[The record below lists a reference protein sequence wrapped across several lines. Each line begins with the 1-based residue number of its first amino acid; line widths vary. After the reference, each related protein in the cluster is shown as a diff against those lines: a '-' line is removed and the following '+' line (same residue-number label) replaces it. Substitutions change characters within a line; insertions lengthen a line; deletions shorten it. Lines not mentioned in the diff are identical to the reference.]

1 MKLLWAA
8 VVVVSFVEAV
18 DRETF
23 FKMTSF
29 DVLEKKHDG
38 QSLATYLKKTSKMFV
53 EFTSKMLS
61 VLIEVAPDKPE
72 PAGRMKV
79 ILNELSR
86 LFSDKN
92 IISSIDQVF
101 SKKNDN
107 VGDIPKY
114 QIAWWREITERG
126 LLLMNSFSDFSQ
138 SDYRD
143 KLPLARMVPRP
154 TTHTIPALP
163 PGSPGYGDISDEA
176 IEELLDEKDFVDLTD
191 LGDYFLASLESVS
204 GEFNKYF
211 IPNYSGIYKEANSR
225 HAYQFLKDVHVI
237 LSNYIA
243 EYHSLYHEVR
253 GHVYSKEAKQIL
265 QLKKSSKGVLT
276 VLKIILQHAGFLTST
291 IMITSNKLFPQR
303 IYW

>member
-1 MKLLWAA
+1 
-8 VVVVSFVEAV
+8 
-18 DRETF
+18 
-23 FKMTSF
+23 
-29 DVLEKKHDG
+29 
-38 QSLATYLKKTSKMFV
+38 
-53 EFTSKMLS
+53 
-61 VLIEVAPDKPE
+61 
-72 PAGRMKV
+72 
-79 ILNELSR
+79 
-86 LFSDKN
+86 
-92 IISSIDQVF
+92 
-101 SKKNDN
+101 
-107 VGDIPKY
+107 
-114 QIAWWREITERG
+114 
-126 LLLMNSFSDFSQ
+126 
-138 SDYRD
+138 
-143 KLPLARMVPRP
+143 MVPRP

-176 IEELLDEKDFVDLTD
+176 IEEILDEKDFVDLTD

-211 IPNYSGIYKEANSR
+211 IPNYSGIYKEANSK

-243 EYHSLYHEVR
+243 EYHSLYNEVR

-303 IYW
+303 IYCDITAHDTRSTMKLLWAAVVVVSFVEAVDRETFFKMTSFDVLEKKHDGQSLATYLKKPLK